1 MATAVREHAQ
11 SGLRA
16 LRARLDDLD
25 GRGLERD
32 LDALGYA
39 TTGPLLTPEE
49 CAAVAAMYGEPARF
63 RSRIDMRRHA
73 FGEGE
78 YQYFAYPLP
87 EIVAELRHATYPRL
101 APIANRWSEALGRG
115 QPYPP
120 DLDGYLDLCHQ
131 AARDDRRRCCS
142 SMGRVTTIAC
152 IRISTVSF
160 TSRCRWR
167 SC

>member
-39 TTGPLLTPEE
+39 TTGPLLTPAE

-101 APIANRWSEALGRG
+101 APDRQSLERGARPRPALSARPRRLSRALSPERPETAN
-115 QPYPP
+115 
-120 DLDGYLDLCHQ
+120 
-131 AARDDRRRCCS
+131 AAAAQVWC
-142 SMGRVTTIAC
+142 G
-152 IRISTVSF
+152 
-160 TSRCRWR
+160 
-167 SC
+167 